1 MKFVWYVLLPTFL
14 VGILTGKIGSAL
26 FIFSILSLL
35 YWLLSGDETPNTE
48 RRVQITRH
56 QDADLAQRV
65 RALER
70 EVAALQTRLAQL
82 ERLSLPA
89 SEGDAKSV
97 SKSPIPKSSQ
107 THPFRQP
114 EPVPE
119 PVLANQVADIPATS
133 SASSNIVAASSDARQ
148 TVVESDAIPPFI
160 PESAFRQ
167 PETPKDTTP
176 NPIVAWFMRGNPLL
190 KTGMVVLF
198 LGLAFLLRYV
208 SSHIPIELKYLAVFG
223 AGVAAIMGGSK
234 LQTKKRE
241 YGLALQGF
249 GFAVTYLTSL
259 SALKWHE
266 LLPASLVFAVMVSS
280 MAMMAHRAVKQDAK
294 IMAQVAV
301 IGGLATPV
309 LVSDGSGN
317 YLVLF
322 TYLALLNLG
331 VARIAWFKTWR
342 SLNLIGFTGTFGIAA
357 TWGANAYTPEHFATV
372 EPFLIYHWLL
382 YTLIACFFA
391 RNTLQQE
398 PLSGSLSRIPD
409 NASLERIWR
418 TISAYG
424 MHIGA
429 LDSTLLFGTAL
440 TAFGL
445 QYQMV
450 NHWGNA
456 AAGSALMFAVVYAG
470 FAYYFAKQETAF
482 AVIKQAFM
490 ALTLAF
496 ITLAIPLALEGQWT
510 ASAWALEAA
519 LVYAFGLA
527 QRQPQTRLAALA
539 VFGLAAIR
547 QFSSLA
553 WGEETLLHGSIF
565 GTLLA
570 IVSGVGMYY
579 AWHTVRREQSALW
592 EHHAQQTVLVLSL
605 LHAISLPMLLWGKF
619 GTGMA
624 LTVYALAFAAL
635 QFKRQ
640 NVVLSVFVL
649 LCNVIVLYCWS
660 FFHTDL
666 SITLRRSLLLISGLI
681 WISSAYL
688 LHKASWQPE
697 KSSNSIN
704 SIIGWIALIFGM
716 ILAISSV
723 STLFYLPNYWHF
735 VCILPPVAVLAKRLH
750 WQQGVQAAMIGAL
763 AWVIY
768 VISPS
773 TLWKQDHWFS
783 GSLQMI
789 VATALV
795 VYALRVL
802 RHQAWHGLGVGALL
816 LAWSIWFTDLGY
828 AFFPD
833 TVWAQLMCLFVPML
847 AWWAIYQTR
856 NSDYVQQYQTV
867 YWQIASPILAAYA
880 LCWVLLTNWQTP
892 QPSGLPYVPLLNPLE
907 LASAAVVW
915 QLVRWLG
922 AWLPEKPWDS
932 DLVRMAKAVPF
943 ALAWLVITAAVMR
956 LWHIYGDVNWR
967 LGDLLASLGLQASL
981 SIVWALTA
989 IALMVRGNQR
999 QQRPL
1004 WLVGASLMGVV
1015 VAKLFFVELGNSG
1028 SVARIVS
1035 FIVVGLLLLL
1045 VGWFAPAPP
1054 KHIDDVN
1061 DES

>member
-119 PVLANQVADIPATS
+119 PVLANPVADVPATS

-208 SSHIPIELKYLAVFG
+208 SSHIPVELKYLAVFG

-342 SLNLIGFTGTFGIAA
+342 SLNIIGFTGTFGIAA
-357 TWGANAYTPEHFATV
+357 TWGADAYTPAHFATV
-372 EPFLIYHWLL
+372 EPFLIYHLVL

-398 PLSGSLSRIPD
+398 PL
-409 NASLERIWR
+409 
-418 TISAYG
+418 
-424 MHIGA
+424 
-429 LDSTLLFGTAL
+429 
-440 TAFGL
+440 
-445 QYQMV
+445 
-450 NHWGNA
+450 
-456 AAGSALMFAVVYAG
+456 
-470 FAYYFAKQETAF
+470 
-482 AVIKQAFM
+482 
-490 ALTLAF
+490 
-496 ITLAIPLALEGQWT
+496 
-510 ASAWALEAA
+510 
-519 LVYAFGLA
+519 
-527 QRQPQTRLAALA
+527 
-539 VFGLAAIR
+539 
-547 QFSSLA
+547 
-553 WGEETLLHGSIF
+553 
-565 GTLLA
+565 
-570 IVSGVGMYY
+570 
-579 AWHTVRREQSALW
+579 
-592 EHHAQQTVLVLSL
+592 
-605 LHAISLPMLLWGKF
+605 
-619 GTGMA
+619 
-624 LTVYALAFAAL
+624 
-635 QFKRQ
+635 
-640 NVVLSVFVL
+640 
-649 LCNVIVLYCWS
+649 
-660 FFHTDL
+660 
-666 SITLRRSLLLISGLI
+666 
-681 WISSAYL
+681 
-688 LHKASWQPE
+688 
-697 KSSNSIN
+697 
-704 SIIGWIALIFGM
+704 
-716 ILAISSV
+716 
-723 STLFYLPNYWHF
+723 
-735 VCILPPVAVLAKRLH
+735 
-750 WQQGVQAAMIGAL
+750 
-763 AWVIY
+763 
-768 VISPS
+768 
-773 TLWKQDHWFS
+773 
-783 GSLQMI
+783 
-789 VATALV
+789 
-795 VYALRVL
+795 
-802 RHQAWHGLGVGALL
+802 
-816 LAWSIWFTDLGY
+816 
-828 AFFPD
+828 
-833 TVWAQLMCLFVPML
+833 
-847 AWWAIYQTR
+847 
-856 NSDYVQQYQTV
+856 
-867 YWQIASPILAAYA
+867 
-880 LCWVLLTNWQTP
+880 
-892 QPSGLPYVPLLNPLE
+892 
-907 LASAAVVW
+907 
-915 QLVRWLG
+915 
-922 AWLPEKPWDS
+922 
-932 DLVRMAKAVPF
+932 
-943 ALAWLVITAAVMR
+943 
-956 LWHIYGDVNWR
+956 
-967 LGDLLASLGLQASL
+967 
-981 SIVWALTA
+981 
-989 IALMVRGNQR
+989 
-999 QQRPL
+999 
-1004 WLVGASLMGVV
+1004 
-1015 VAKLFFVELGNSG
+1015 
-1028 SVARIVS
+1028 
-1035 FIVVGLLLLL
+1035 
-1045 VGWFAPAPP
+1045 
-1054 KHIDDVN
+1054 
-1061 DES
+1061 